1 MHQDNKGQSV
11 VPSRFINKIKTAEP
25 IQSGEMIKNK

>member
-1 MHQDNKGQSV
+1 MHQDNKGQSL
-11 VPSRFINKIKTAEP
+11 VPSGFINNIKTAEP